1 VDKSVIGRPT
11 CAYSMP
17 ACITMA
23 CVQSTA
29 WRCLPQ
35 PVDTLAGYVNNRCMI
50 TDRDGRCGSFVFGWQ
65 WPLTAGWHISIEV
78 SHYRL
83 AQTVHT
89 KHPLRPNAQKLTDN
103 FEAALI
109 DIDNVACTGGLS
121 SVSKVFFSLTE
132 RLLHSSCSNPTFSM
146 CWVLWWQWKN
156 HVTEPPEPLATPLCW
171 LKILPDVVNFVVT
184 FVNIIAHYV

>member
-1 VDKSVIGRPT
+1 VFTPTASRSIKIKFVWFLSTLTHVKYYLYFKVGQSVDKSVIGRPT

-121 SVSKVFFSLTE
+121 SVSKVLFF
-132 RLLHSSCSNPTFSM
+132 
-146 CWVLWWQWKN
+146 
-156 HVTEPPEPLATPLCW
+156 
-171 LKILPDVVNFVVT
+171 
-184 FVNIIAHYV
+184 